1 VTQAALNLRQ
11 AAGGAGEDRAASF
24 LERHGLAIA
33 ARNFRTRMGEID
45 LVAWDGEELV
55 FVEVRSRASTRFLDP
70 AETVDWHKQR
80 RLIAA
85 ARQYLSVTQVEARC
99 RFDVVALEGD
109 TPTWLKSAFSLS
121 R

>member
-1 VTQAALNLRQ
+1 MMQAAISPTR
-11 AAGGAGEDRAASF
+11 AAGDEGEDRAARF

-55 FVEVRSRASTRFLDP
+55 FVEVRSRASARFLDP
-70 AETVDWHKQR
+70 AESVDWHKQR
-80 RLIAA
+80 RIIAA
-85 ARQYLSVTQVEARC
+85 ARQYLALTRLEARC

>member
-1 VTQAALNLRQ
+1 VTSLPLAAAQ
-11 AAGGAGEDRAASF
+11 AAGGSGEDRAACF

-45 LVAWDGEELV
+45 LVAWDGGELV
-55 FVEVRSRASTRFLDP
+55 FVEVRSRASARFLDP
-70 AETVDWHKQR
+70 AESVDWHKQR

-85 ARQYLSVTQVEARC
+85 ARQYLALTAIEAPC
-99 RFDVVALEGD
+99 RFDVVALEGEA
-109 TPTWLKSAFSLS
+109 PTWLKSAFSLS